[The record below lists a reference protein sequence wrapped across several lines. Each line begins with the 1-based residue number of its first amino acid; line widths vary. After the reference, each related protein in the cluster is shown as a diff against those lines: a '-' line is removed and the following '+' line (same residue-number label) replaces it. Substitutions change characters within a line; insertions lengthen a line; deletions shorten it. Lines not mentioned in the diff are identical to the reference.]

1 MSQDQKNK
9 PQRAMG
15 QLLADDPSGVGTTI
29 VGGQPSGSPRKQV
42 NKIPVGIERVLY
54 AAAMEPVFR
63 ERLLADREAAIE
75 ERGFPLRPSE
85 LAMLRLTPAEQLEAA
100 IDSLDTSAPSL
111 ERRSF
116 MRTVAASLVT
126 LAAANTINACADE
139 ITSDGIRPDPDGS
152 PHYVA
157 GISPDDVGTD
167 NMKTDG
173 PGVNI
178 DAGVRAD
185 IEVDTYPMS
194 NGIRPDGG
202 E

>member
-9 PQRAMG
+9 PQRAVG
-15 QLLADDPSGVGTTI
+15 QLSADDPSGVGTTI

-63 ERLLADREAAIE
+63 ERLLADREAAIQ

-126 LAAANTINACADE
+126 LAAANTISACADE
-139 ITSDGIRPDPDGS
+139 ITSDGIRPDPDGLA
-152 PHYVA
+152 PA
-157 GISPDDVGTD
+157 GVRPDDVGTD
-167 NMKTDG
+167 DMKTDG

-185 IEVDTYPMS
+185 IEIDTHPMA